1 MQKVVQTLVDENA
14 YQHCFFDFGT
24 NAFGTLTVEMD
35 CDFEENI
42 EIIVGEAVAPG
53 GDRVE
58 HTIDYRTFIQQILQ
72 TGIGHQVIQFNIP
85 KFIPAY
91 GCNPYCSCPPG
102 SDTEIAPFRYVEINR
117 HYGKITVH
125 RTAWY
130 VDGWDDA
137 ESDFTCDNAA
147 LKKVWDFCKYSIKAE
162 SVFDKYVDGERER
175 MPYEADML
183 INQLGHFCNS
193 CGNFLTAR
201 NTIDYFFEY
210 AKFTWPTEWRLQTPR
225 LIYDY
230 MMYSNDTESL
240 KRWLPMLESKLMLN
254 YRDENGLL
262 NQQVYK
268 TKFPG
273 ENIRDII
280 DHPETERD
288 GYEIGAVN
296 LVPNAFLYDALKI
309 MNKLTGD
316 EKYLTIA
323 AEVKAAIRKHLMI
336 DGIFVDSI
344 GSRHTGLHA
353 AMIAL
358 LFDLCDTPQEIAAH
372 KALVLAKN
380 MDCSV
385 YGSQLLIEACY
396 KHNMADH
403 ALKLLTSDAQR
414 SWLNMLREGATT
426 AAESWSLALKGNIDW
441 THAWG
446 AAPANLVTRELAGI
460 KPIEP
465 GFKKFSVDP
474 QPASLKYFTVK
485 QPTIHGTIEL
495 NWLENAKTLTVPQ
508 GTEAVYNNKVYTA
521 GTHTL

>member
-42 EIIVGEAVAPG
+42 EIIVGEAVSPD

-117 HYGKITVH
+117 HYGKITAH

-137 ESDFTCDNAA
+137 ESDFTCDNVA

-183 INQLGHFCNS
+183 INQLGHYCNS

-344 GSRHTGLHA
+344 GSKHTGLHA

-403 ALKLLTSDAQR
+403 ALKLFTSDAQR